1 MAFDN
6 AVYFVSR
13 DIAIRSGL
21 IQERYRIA
29 DGRFV
34 LNNKDLS
41 YVRFTPDEYIDGL
54 KGVERTSDEIAA
66 RLIAENGY
74 QMGDDVTVQEEQ
86 QQEQENDKTE
96 QSETETDTNTET
108 VESESNNGNTDG
120 DVANVE
126 DVLEDLTNNEENN
139 ETTEG

>member
-1 MAFDN
+1 MAFNN
-6 AVYFVSR
+6 AVYLVSR

-21 IQERYRIA
+21 IQIRYRIA

-54 KGVERTSDEIAA
+54 KGVERTSEEIAA

-74 QMGDDVTVQEEQ
+74 KMGDDVTAQEQ
-86 QQEQENDKTE
+86 QQKQ
-96 QSETETDTNTET
+96 
-108 VESESNNGNTDG
+108 DG
-120 DVANVE
+120 DK
-126 DVLEDLTNNEENN
+126 EENN
-139 ETTEG
+139 ETTEE